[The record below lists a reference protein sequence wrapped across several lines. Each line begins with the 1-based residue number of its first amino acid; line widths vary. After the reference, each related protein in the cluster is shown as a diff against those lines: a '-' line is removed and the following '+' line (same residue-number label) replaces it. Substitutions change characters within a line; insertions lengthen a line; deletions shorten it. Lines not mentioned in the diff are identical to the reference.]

1 MRITPDCLIVVADG
15 QNANFL
21 QNRDSGDGLRLGSV
35 YEMTLANEASRALG
49 TDRPGHMQLGASTR
63 KGSYEQA
70 DLHQEN
76 ERRFLKQVAAKAQE
90 LFRSGA
96 YRRVALLA
104 EPRALGILR
113 QEIGPVLAGAC
124 LLEMARDY
132 TKTALPDLE
141 KVLAAHEG

>member
-1 MRITPDCLIVVADG
+1 MRINPDCLIVVADG

-21 QNRDSGDGLRLGSV
+21 QNRNPGASLRLGSV
-35 YEMTLANEASRALG
+35 YAMTLANETSRELG
-49 TDRPGHMQLGASTR
+49 TDRPGRMQQGASTR
-63 KGSYEQA
+63 KGSYEQVN
-70 DLHQEN
+70 LHQDN

-90 LFRSGA
+90 LFRNGA

-113 QEIGPVLAGAC
+113 QEVGPELTGAC
-124 LLEMARDY
+124 ALEMAKDY
-132 TKTALPDLE
+132 TRTPLADLE

>member
-21 QNRDSGDGLRLGSV
+21 QNQDAGATLRLGSV
-35 YEMTLANEASRALG
+35 YAMTLHNEASRALG

-90 LFRSGA
+90 LFKGGA
-96 YRRVALLA
+96 YKGVVLLA

-113 QEIGPVLAGAC
+113 QEIGPKLQGVSVL
-124 LLEMARDY
+124 EIARDY
-132 TKTALPDLE
+132 TKTALPELE
-141 KVLAAHEG
+141 RILGAHGA